1 MILGTNYRFGAG
13 AYLLLV
19 SVAGW
24 MASVNRPDPNA
35 PGERQPRRP

>member
-1 MILGTNYRFGAG
+1 MVLGTNYRFGAG

-24 MASVNRPDPNA
+24 MSSVNRPDSNGSA
-35 PGERQPRRP
+35 ER